1 MFLSMNDAVLS
12 YYERSIL
19 SRVKTLEITRYV
31 TKANK
36 LTSQNRRENNADY
49 FLSQFHTRVIEV
61 IVLAVIN
68 SAKRGTL
75 EGILRIFDFA
85 RVDSE

>member
-12 YYERSIL
+12 RYERSIL

-36 LTSQNRRENNADY
+36 LDRQNERRNNADF
-49 FLSQFHTRVIEV
+49 FLSQFHTRIMEE
-61 IVLAVIN
+61 IVLRVICWETWHGRSN
-68 SAKRGTL
+68 CRSL
-75 EGILRIFDFA
+75 WF
-85 RVDSE
+85 S